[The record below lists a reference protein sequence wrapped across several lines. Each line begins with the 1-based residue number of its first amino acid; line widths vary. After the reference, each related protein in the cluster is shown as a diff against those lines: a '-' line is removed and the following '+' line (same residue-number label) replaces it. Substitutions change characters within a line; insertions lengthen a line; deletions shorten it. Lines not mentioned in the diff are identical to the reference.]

1 MAQEEVSPSFGRRP
15 ISLLARVRVSVGF
28 DLGFFLG
35 FSVGSFYG
43 FFQSY
48 NNASSVRRL
57 IPLLAL
63 DRLLREVDRKI
74 SCGSKTIR
82 ARERERGEGARGY
95 TFVPLRRGRCRRAR
109 HGRAALV
116 LAVAE
121 AATQV
126 LAVAEVQVASTG
138 SGSRRR
144 HGRWPA
150 MELPAAAAPPL
161 DRLGLRCRWGGGG
174 DEPRVVCRWPPPVFI
189 AQRDGSPPAK
199 NELERP
205 RSGRG

>member
-1 MAQEEVSPSFGRRP
+1 M
-15 ISLLARVRVSVGF
+15 
-28 DLGFFLG
+28 
-35 FSVGSFYG
+35 
-43 FFQSY
+43 
-48 NNASSVRRL
+48 
-57 IPLLAL
+57 
-63 DRLLREVDRKI
+63 DRLLHEVDRKI

-121 AATQV
+121 AAVQV
-126 LAVAEVQVASTG
+126 LVVAEVQVASTG

-144 HGRWPA
+144 CGRWPA

-174 DEPRVVCRWPPPVFI
+174 DEPCVVCRWPPPVFI
-189 AQRDGSPPAK
+189 AQRDGGPPAK

-205 RSGRG
+205 RSGRGERRPIGSVRVRGSWEIKTNSLPLDLTLYLFFFFHLLFLVSSWIYA